1 MTDLAHSCLLMRKHR
16 QVSDRTL
23 LDCLELADWLG
34 PRLRAGL
41 VPTITTAELKA
52 RWRCAQPTVSRRMQA
67 LQAHD
72 LIEATLQAGPGAY
85 WAVKR
90 VGPVA

>member
-1 MTDLAHSCLLMRKHR
+1 MTDLVHTLLTRR
-16 QVSDRTL
+16 ALLPACAL
-23 LDCLELADWLG
+23 LDCLDLADWLG
-34 PRLRAGL
+34 MRIRAGL
-41 VPTITTAELKA
+41 IPHVTTAELQA
-52 RWRCAQPTVSRRMQA
+52 RWSCTQSTVSRRVSA
-67 LQAHD
+67 LMEHG

>member
-1 MTDLAHSCLLMRKHR
+1 VTDLVHTLLTRR
-16 QVSDRTL
+16 ALLPACAL
-23 LDCLELADWLG
+23 LDCLDLADWLG
-34 PRLRAGL
+34 LRIRAGL
-41 VPTITTAELKA
+41 IPHVTTAELQT
-52 RWRCAQPTVSRRMQA
+52 RWNCTQSTVSRRVSA
-67 LQAHD
+67 LMEHG